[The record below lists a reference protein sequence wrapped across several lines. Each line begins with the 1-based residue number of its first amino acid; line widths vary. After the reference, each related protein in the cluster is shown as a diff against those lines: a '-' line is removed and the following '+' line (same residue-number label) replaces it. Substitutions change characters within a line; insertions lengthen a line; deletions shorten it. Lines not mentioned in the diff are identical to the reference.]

1 MLKIDM
7 NKFKLFFVS
16 LIIYLNLQTH
26 SFSQN
31 TPGSFADLAEKLMP
45 SVVNISTTTIIKTQ
59 SNPFPFQFPPGSPF
73 EDMFKEFGTPQE
85 RKSSALGSG
94 FIIDEKGIVV
104 TNNHVIQDAEDI
116 IIRVN
121 GDKEFKAKVI
131 GADPLSD
138 IAILQLETKEK
149 FIPVK
154 FGNSDKARIGDWV
167 IAIGNPFGLGGTVTS
182 GIISARNRSIGLS
195 RYEDYIQTDASINS
209 GNSGG
214 PLFDMNGDVIG
225 INTAI
230 LGRSGSIG
238 IGFSIPS
245 NSAKLVI
252 DQLIEFGETKR
263 GWLGVRI
270 QDVTKEI
277 ADVEKLDEPRGALVA
292 SVADGS
298 PSAKGGIKAGDIIL
312 EFDGQPIQEMKELP
326 IIVAR
331 TKVGKKVKLKVW
343 RNKKEISKT
352 ITLGR
357 LETSEDFKV
366 AEKNTPPK
374 ELSID
379 KLKIT
384 VRELSKDDI
393 KSRKLPNQSSGL
405 VITKIENNS
414 PLSGSIEVNS
424 IIIEAQKKKIKNI
437 SDLNQVVKQVLN
449 SNQKTILL
457 VIYNS
462 QNQRRYIGVKL
473 D

>member
-1 MLKIDM
+1 M
-7 NKFKLFFVS
+7 NKLKVLLISIIFSINFITSSVS
-16 LIIYLNLQTH
+16 QSIP
-26 SFSQN
+26 S
-31 TPGSFADLAEKLMP
+31 SFADLAERLMP
-45 SVVNISTTTIIKTQ
+45 SVVNISTTQTVVTK
-59 SNPFPFQFPPGSPF
+59 SNPFPGFEFPPGSPF
-73 EDMFKEFGTPQE
+73 GDMFKEFGTPQE
-85 RKSSALGSG
+85 RQSSALGSG
-94 FIIDEKGIVV
+94 FIIEEKGIIV
-104 TNNHVIQDAEDI
+104 TNNHVIDGAEDI
-116 IIRVN
+116 VVQVN
-121 GDKEFKAKVI
+121 GEKKFNAKVI

-138 IAILQLETKEK
+138 IAVLQLDTKEK

-154 FGNSDKARIGDWV
+154 FGDSDKARIGDWV

-230 LGRSGSIG
+230 LGRSGNVG
-238 IGFSIPS
+238 IGFSIPP
-245 NSAKLVI
+245 NSAKIVI

-277 ADVEKLDEPRGALVA
+277 AEIENLDEPRGALVA
-292 SVADGS
+292 SVASGS
-298 PSAKGGIKAGDIIL
+298 PSEKAGVKAGDIIL
-312 EFDGQPIQEMKELP
+312 EFNGERIQEMKELP

-331 TKVGKKVKLKVW
+331 TEVGKKVKVKIW
-343 RNKKEISKT
+343 RSKKEITKT

-366 AEKNTPPK
+366 AEKNTPLK
-374 ELSID
+374 EQKIES
-379 KLKIT
+379 LKIT
-384 VRELSKDDI
+384 VRELSKEDI
-393 KSRKLPNQSSGL
+393 KNRNLPNQTSGL
-405 VITKIENNS
+405 VITQIDSNS
-414 PLSGSIEVNS
+414 PLSNSIEVNS
-424 IIIEAQKKKIKNI
+424 IILEAQKKKIKN
-437 SDLNQVVKQVLN
+437 SKDLDKAVKKVLE

-473 D
+473 N

>member
-1 MLKIDM
+1 MMKI
-7 NKFKLFFVS
+7 KAIFLS
-16 LIIYLNLQTH
+16 LILVLNF
-26 SFSQN
+26 SSVSNSQN
-31 TPGSFADLAEKLMP
+31 IPNSFADLAEKLMP
-45 SVVNISTTTIIKTQ
+45 SVVNISTTQTVVTR
-59 SNPFPFQFPPGSPF
+59 SNPFPNFQFPPGSPF
-73 EDMFKEFGTPQE
+73 GDMFKEFGTPQE
-85 RKSSALGSG
+85 RQSSALGSG
-94 FIIDEKGIVV
+94 FIIDEKGILV
-104 TNNHVIQDAEDI
+104 TNNHVIEGAEDI
-116 IIRVN
+116 VVQVN
-121 GDKEFKAKVI
+121 GEKKFKAKVI

-138 IAILQLETKEK
+138 IAVLKIESKEK
-149 FIPVK
+149 FLPVR
-154 FGNSDKARIGDWV
+154 FGDSDKARIGDWV

-214 PLFDMNGDVIG
+214 PLFDMNGNVIG

-230 LGRSGSIG
+230 LGRSGNVG

-245 NSAKLVI
+245 NSAKIVI

-292 SVADGS
+292 SVAPNS
-298 PSAKGGIKAGDIIL
+298 PSEKAGVKSGDIIL
-312 EFDGQPIQEMKELP
+312 EFNGEKIKQMKELP

-331 TKVGKKVKLKVW
+331 TEVGKKVKVKIW
-343 RNKKEISKT
+343 RNKKEIIKT

-357 LETSEDFKV
+357 LETSEDFKIS
-366 AEKNTPPK
+366 EKKEELPK
-374 ELSID
+374 ETLIEN
-379 KLKIT
+379 LKIK
-384 VRELSKDDI
+384 VRKLSDQDI
-393 KSRKLPNQSSGL
+393 KTRNLPNQTNGL
-405 VITKIENNS
+405 VITSIEKNS
-414 PLSGSIEVNS
+414 PLTGSIEVNS
-424 IIIEAQKKKIKNI
+424 IILEAQKKKIRNVE
-437 SDLNQVVKQVLN
+437 DLNQALKQVLN

-462 QNQRRYIGVKL
+462 QNQKRYIGVKL

>member
-1 MLKIDM
+1 MNRLKTI
-7 NKFKLFFVS
+7 FLS
-16 LIIYLNLQTH
+16 LIFVLSYSTLSN
-26 SFSQN
+26 SQN
-31 TPGSFADLAEKLMP
+31 IPNSFADLAEKLMP
-45 SVVNISTTTIIKTQ
+45 SVVNISTTQTVVTR
-59 SNPFPFQFPPGSPF
+59 SNPFPNFQFPPGSPF
-73 EDMFKEFGTPQE
+73 GDMFKEFGTPQE
-85 RKSSALGSG
+85 RQSSALGSG
-94 FIIDEKGIVV
+94 FIIDKNGIVV
-104 TNNHVIQDAEDI
+104 TNNHVIDGAEDI
-116 IIRVN
+116 VVQVN
-121 GDKEFKAKVI
+121 GEKKFNAKVI

-138 IAILQLETKEK
+138 IAVLKIDSNEK
-149 FIPVK
+149 FLPAK
-154 FGNSDKARIGDWV
+154 FGDSDKARIGDWV

-230 LGRSGSIG
+230 LGRSGNVG

-245 NSAKLVI
+245 NSAKIVI

-292 SVADGS
+292 SVAPNS
-298 PSAKGGIKAGDIIL
+298 PSEKAGVKSGDIIL
-312 EFDGQPIQEMKELP
+312 EFNGERIGQMKELP

-331 TKVGKKVKLKVW
+331 TEVGKKVKVKIW
-343 RNKKEISKT
+343 RNKKEITKT

-357 LETSEDFKV
+357 LETSEDFKIS
-366 AEKNTPPK
+366 KKK
-374 ELSID
+374 EEAPEETLIES
-379 KLKIT
+379 LKIK
-384 VRELSKDDI
+384 VRKLSDQDI
-393 KSRKLPNQSSGL
+393 KSRNLPNQTSGL
-405 VITKIENNS
+405 VITGIEKDS
-414 PLSGSIEVNS
+414 PLIGSIEVNS
-424 IIIEAQKKKIKNI
+424 IILEAQKKKIRTVE
-437 SDLNQVVKQVLN
+437 DLNQSLKQVLN
-449 SNQKTILL
+449 SNQKTVLL

-462 QNQRRYIGVKL
+462 QNQKRYIGVKL

>member
-1 MLKIDM
+1 MKKIK
-7 NKFKLFFVS
+7 NFLLFFI
-16 LIIYLNLQTH
+16 LIF
-26 SFSQN
+26 SFSSN
-31 TPGSFADLAEKLMP
+31 TSSQSIPASFADLAERLMP
-45 SVVNISTTTIIKTQ
+45 SVVNISTTTTITTR

-73 EDMFKEFGTPQE
+73 EDMFREFGAPQE
-85 RKSSALGSG
+85 RQSSALGSG
-94 FIIDEKGIVV
+94 FIIDEKGLVV
-104 TNNHVIQDAEDI
+104 TNNHVISDAEDI
-116 IIRVN
+116 IVRVN
-121 GDKEFKAKVI
+121 GDKEFKAKVV

-138 IAILQLETKEK
+138 IAVLQLDTKEK
-149 FIPVK
+149 FVPVK
-154 FGNSDKARIGDWV
+154 FGDSDKARIGDWV

-214 PLFDMNGDVIG
+214 PLFDMDGDVIG

-245 NSAKLVI
+245 NSAKIVI

-277 ADVEKLDEPRGALVA
+277 AEVENLDEPRGALVA
-292 SVADGS
+292 SVAPNS
-298 PSAKGGIKAGDIIL
+298 PSEKAGVKAGDIIL
-312 EFDGQPIQEMKELP
+312 EFNGERIQEMKQLP

-331 TKVGKKVKLKVW
+331 TEVGKKVKVKIW
-343 RNKKEISKT
+343 RNKKEIIKT

-366 AEKNTPPK
+366 TEKNTPLK
-374 ELSID
+374 EQRID
-379 KLKIT
+379 DLKIT
-384 VRELSKDDI
+384 VRQISKEDI
-393 KSRKLPNQSSGL
+393 KSRNLPNQTSGL
-405 VITKIENNS
+405 VITQIDADS
-414 PLSGSIEVNS
+414 PLTNTVELNS
-424 IIIEAQKKKIKNI
+424 IILEAQKKKIRN
-437 SDLNQVVKQVLN
+437 SDDLRQLVEQVLK

>member
-1 MLKIDM
+1 
-7 NKFKLFFVS
+7 
-16 LIIYLNLQTH
+16 
-26 SFSQN
+26 
-31 TPGSFADLAEKLMP
+31 MP
-45 SVVNISTTTIIKTQ
+45 SVVNISTTTIVTTQ
-59 SNPFPFQFPPGSPF
+59 TNPFPFQFPPGSPF
-73 EDMFKEFGTPQE
+73 EDMFKEFGTPQK

-94 FIIDEKGIVV
+94 FIINKKGIVV
-104 TNNHVIQDAEDI
+104 TNNHVIQGAEDI
-116 IIRVN
+116 IVRVN
-121 GDKEFKAKVI
+121 GDKEYKAKVI

-138 IAILQLETKEK
+138 IAVLQLETKET
-149 FIPVK
+149 FIPVR
-154 FGNSDKARIGDWV
+154 FGDSDKARIGDWV

-245 NSAKLVI
+245 NSAKIVI

-277 ADVEKLDEPRGALVA
+277 AEIEKLDKPRGALVA
-292 SVADGS
+292 SVAENS
-298 PSAKGGIKAGDIIL
+298 PSDKAGVKAGDIIL
-312 EFDGQPIQEMKELP
+312 EFNGEKIQEMKQLP

-331 TKVGKKVKLKVW
+331 TEVGKKVKVKIW
-343 RNKKEISKT
+343 RNKKEIEKT

-366 AEKNTPPK
+366 TEKKKPSK
-374 ELSID
+374 EIKIED
-379 KLKIT
+379 LKIT
-384 VRELSKDDI
+384 VRELSNEDI
-393 KSRKLPNQSSGL
+393 KSRNLPNQTSGL
-405 VITKIENNS
+405 IITKIENDS
-414 PLSGSIEVNS
+414 PLLNSVEPNS
-424 IIIEAQKKKIKNI
+424 IILEAQKKKIRTSN
-437 SDLNQVVKQVLN
+437 DLIQVVKEVLK
-449 SNQKTILL
+449 STQKTILL

-462 QNQRRYIGVKL
+462 QNQRRYIGIKL